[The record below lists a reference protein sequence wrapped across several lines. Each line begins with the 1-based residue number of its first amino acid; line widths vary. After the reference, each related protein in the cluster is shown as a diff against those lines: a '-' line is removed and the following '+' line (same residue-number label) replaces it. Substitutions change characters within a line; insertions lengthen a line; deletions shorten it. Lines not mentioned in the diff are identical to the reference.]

1 MKLQISK
8 IGFDIAFVFT
18 YSPRPDRTA
27 VDVPHGVAGNM
38 IEDD

>member
-1 MKLQISK
+1 MKLQISE

-18 YSPRPDRTA
+18 YSPRPDRTG
-27 VDVPHGVAGNM
+27 VDVPQGAIGNM